1 MEYPAAWKVRG
12 ICINAPLPEE
22 INLFEKFVEKALAPL
37 KINTVVLLIRYRYNF
52 KSHPLC
58 ASDMP
63 LSDSDAKR
71 ISAVCRKFN
80 IRLIPKMNLLG
91 HQSGKNRNS
100 LDGLLRAYP
109 NFDETPELD
118 EVYYCRS
125 LCPNHPEV
133 KQIVFD
139 LADEMISAFN
149 TDALHIG
156 CDEVFD
162 LGICPRCK
170 DIPTAKL
177 FAGWVTVLHDHIAGQ
192 GIQTLMWGDRFLNA
206 ADSGYGSWEASGNGT
221 ENALDMVA
229 KDIII
234 CDWHYE
240 DRPAYNSVDR
250 FADAGFRIL
259 LSPWRYKTNASK
271 FIEYA
276 KEHDKGHIE
285 GVLETTWGPFGDLA
299 RHMLYGDTP
308 GNENTA
314 NIAETIKYIFN

>member
-1 MEYPAAWKVRG
+1 MEYPDTWKVRG
-12 ICINAPLPEE
+12 ICINAPLPDE
-22 INLFEKFVEKALAPL
+22 IELFERFVEKTLAPL
-37 KINTVVLLIRYRYNF
+37 KINTLVLLIRYRYYF

-58 ASDMP
+58 ASDKP
-63 LSDSDAKR
+63 LSGSDAKR

-91 HQSGKNRNS
+91 HQSGKNRSS

-109 NFDETPELD
+109 ELDETPELD
-118 EVYYCRS
+118 QVYYCRS
-125 LCPNHPEV
+125 LCPNHPDV

-149 TDALHIG
+149 ADAFHIG

-162 LGICPRCK
+162 LGICPRCRNT
-170 DIPTAKL
+170 PTANL
-177 FAGWVTVLHDHIAGQ
+177 FADWVTLLHDHIAGQ
-192 GIQTLMWGDRFLNA
+192 GVRTLMWGDRFLNA
-206 ADSGYGSWEASGNGT
+206 ADSGYGSWEASGNST

-250 FADAGFRIL
+250 FGDAGFRIL
-259 LSPWRYKTNASK
+259 LSPWRYKANASK

-276 KEHDKGHIE
+276 KEHDKGHID
-285 GVLETTWGPFGDLA
+285 GILATTWGPFGDLA
-299 RHMLYGDTP
+299 RHMLYGDAP

-314 NIAETIKYIFN
+314 NIAETVKYIFN